1 MSETRKEGK
10 SAASVVPSWLR
21 QHIVRRLKHQ
31 IPFLT
36 LASIPKASDL
46 REMLPSAV
54 LLAYHARIMTAYPSR
69 SPPQFSSFHMFSVQ
83 SNKRKRPNKQ
93 KINTSHVVCSYHLY
107 QFCPDT
113 FNSKYTCISAS
124 FLRTTV
130 IGRMKLSISGMLGVQ
145 MHDWVHGQT
154 NTS

>member
-1 MSETRKEGK
+1 
-10 SAASVVPSWLR
+10 
-21 QHIVRRLKHQ
+21 
-31 IPFLT
+31 
-36 LASIPKASDL
+36 
-46 REMLPSAV
+46 MLPSAV

-107 QFCPDT
+107 QFRPDT
-113 FNSKYTCISAS
+113 SNSKYTCISAS

-154 NTS
+154 NTSLNTNTFSHPSSSRIVDMLVESTLGGLGCSLRTWTMKIDLDG